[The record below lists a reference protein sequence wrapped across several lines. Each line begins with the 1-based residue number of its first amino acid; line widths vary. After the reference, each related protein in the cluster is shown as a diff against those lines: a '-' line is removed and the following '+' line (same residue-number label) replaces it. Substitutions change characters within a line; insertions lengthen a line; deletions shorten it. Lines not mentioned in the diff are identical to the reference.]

1 MPCWTRPSAWYLEE
15 FVDWEKGECDFGSAG
30 FRRLLNW
37 VGEHTDEP
45 VSRNASQGDRFFR
58 PGYLEE
64 EALLMEK
71 STNRGFPLFIYLDGE
86 GTETHGTS
94 REMAE
99 KLMEFL
105 ETADF
110 TPESGLRNMV
120 VSIVLEETEAYYT
133 GDKSLDEVVGI
144 IQNRVQLLLK
154 ENM

>member
-1 MPCWTRPSAWYLEE
+1 MAAR
-15 FVDWEKGECDFGSAG
+15 DSAG
-30 FRRLLNW
+30 FLTGLGSIRMNLYPGMLHR
-37 VGEHTDEP
+37 ETD
-45 VSRNASQGDRFFR
+45 FFR

-120 VSIVLEETEAYYT
+120 VRI
-133 GDKSLDEVVGI
+133 SLSFW
-144 IQNRVQLLLK
+144 
-154 ENM
+154 